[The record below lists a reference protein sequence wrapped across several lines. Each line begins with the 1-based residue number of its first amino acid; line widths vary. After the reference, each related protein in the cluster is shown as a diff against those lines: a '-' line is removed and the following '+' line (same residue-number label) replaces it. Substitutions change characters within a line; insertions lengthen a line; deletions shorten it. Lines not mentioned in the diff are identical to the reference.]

1 MNKLLE
7 VIIFN
12 TMYAGLERSDF
23 RVQDIKEH
31 VCGDPRVI
39 EETPRLY
46 TDYNELREDLLA
58 NVTVPYE
65 IHECILDNGN
75 IMFAL
80 TMYIKGTPFVAIP
93 LRSAQNGT
101 IDLCVPEDIS
111 ACQTCGYKVVR
122 SNEWD
127 EYISELDT
135 EEKKEALLSSKEI
148 FQNIRKAE
156 DESVRFIDNETYT
169 QKFKE
174 KTGEEIDAEELTKDT
189 NVGIAMNQMSNGR
202 YGVMRY
208 STALG
213 KIDILDIDHDN
224 DGVYNDILLAC
235 NSKSKNV
242 NVLECA
248 KNDILEEFFIAD
260 KTSLTRKI
268 KSIYIQESVARTLKK
283 NTVDKVNSV
292 KVERGI
298 DKATNL
304 EDNAHEVAALP
315 VKASQDIK
323 GINRRIRGLIAHVKR
338 ANDDD
343 LREKVYNDEFVP
355 IFDDFFE
362 LFLSVGVTYGV
373 VALNIMNPLM
383 GMLLGVATFIVSHW
397 KQVIDRRRINEMLDD
412 KIALLEEEIE
422 DARNENDFA
431 TKRQLIQIKKQ
442 LERRRAK
449 MIAGGSKAAR

>member
-7 VIIFN
+7 AIIFN
-12 TMYAGLERSDF
+12 TMYAGLERSDSS
-23 RVQDIKEH
+23 VEDIKEH
-31 VCGDPRVI
+31 VCGESKPI

-46 TDYNELREDLLA
+46 TDYNELKEDVLMY
-58 NVTVPYE
+58 VTVPCD
-65 IHECILDNGN
+65 IHECVLDNGN
-75 IMFAL
+75 VMFAL
-80 TMYIKGTPFVAIP
+80 TMYVKGTPFVAIP
-93 LRSAQNGT
+93 LKSPQKGT

-111 ACQTCGYKVVR
+111 ACQTCAYIVVR
-122 SNEWD
+122 SNEWNDYASKLDD
-127 EYISELDT
+127 EER
-135 EEKKEALLSSKEI
+135 KEALNSSKEI

-156 DESVRFIDNETYT
+156 DELVRFIDAETYAK
-169 QKFKE
+169 KFKE
-174 KTGEEIDAEELTKDT
+174 KTGEEVDSEELTKDT
-189 NVGIAMNQMSNGR
+189 NVGIAMNQMPSGR

-213 KIDILDIDHDN
+213 KIDVSDFNCDG
-224 DGVYNDILLAC
+224 DGVYTDILLAC
-235 NSKSKNV
+235 NKKAKNV
-242 NVLECA
+242 NVLECM

-268 KSIYIQESVARTLKK
+268 KSMYIQESVARTLRK
-283 NTVDKVNSV
+283 NTVDKVNAV
-292 KVERGI
+292 KIERGI
-298 DKATNL
+298 DKAANI

-323 GINRRIRGLIAHVKR
+323 GMNRRIRGLIAHIKR

-343 LREKVYNDEFVP
+343 LREKVYNDEFIP

-373 VALNIMNPLM
+373 VALNIMNPMM
-383 GMLLGVATFIVSHW
+383 GVLLGVATFIASHW
-397 KQVIDRRRINEMLDD
+397 KQGIDRRRINEILDD
-412 KIALLEEEIE
+412 KISLLEEEIE